1 MPTFAS
7 RKGLL
12 KSNKKRTL
20 SIQQS
25 FQRIFAQ
32 EFFASNDANRGTKR
46 ATPDESMAETFD
58 TDAEDSLDEQMVEQ
72 GHDNSEDGNN
82 SDESYAPADD
92 DSLFS
97 VQEDDGSN
105 NVGLDDIL
113 GTDLFSFALIGL

>member
-12 KSNKKRTL
+12 KSNKKREL

-25 FQRIFAQ
+25 LQRIFAQ
-32 EFFASNDANRGTKR
+32 EFVTTNDDNRGTNR
-46 ATPDESMAETFD
+46 ATPNESMAESFD
-58 TDAEDSLDEQMVEQ
+58 TDAKDSLDEQMVEQ

-92 DSLFS
+92 DSLFL
-97 VQEDDGSN
+97 VQEDDSSN
-105 NVGLDDIL
+105 NVGLDDSL
-113 GTDLFSFALIGL
+113 GTDLFSF